1 MGLLERIKGSGYSEE
16 FSANYDEL
24 LTYVRNNVLNSGI
37 YVAGNLELL
46 KELTKQY
53 VDKYYAENYLGVA
66 QQHIYD
72 YVYNMLFG
80 LGPIEKLLKAPD
92 VTEIYVMGTKIYY
105 IENGLRKEFEEEYP
119 SEDETRRV
127 IEKIAATA
135 RQTINIQNP
144 DIDCELYDGSRALL
158 VVPPESAQPYIT
170 IRKHTSK
177 LKTLEELKSG
187 YINFEDW
194 MIEYFKNAVRSRKNI
209 VAVGQTNAGKTT
221 FLNALTYYIQ
231 PNHVVAVLED
241 THEVELPL
249 KYVYYFK
256 TREGNDELRPIT
268 WSDILL
274 NCLRANPDRI
284 FITEIRTPEAA
295 YGFLDALN
303 SGHRGSLTTIHAGST
318 YLALQKLEMKLK
330 EFNPNLDIRNMR
342 VLISSTIDI
351 LVFLDIAEDETG
363 NILGRTIKEIAEMKG
378 LNEDGTYKLDYVY
391 KYNR

>member
-249 KYVYYFK
+249 KYVYYLK

-363 NILGRTIKEIAEMKG
+363 NILGRTIKEIAELKG